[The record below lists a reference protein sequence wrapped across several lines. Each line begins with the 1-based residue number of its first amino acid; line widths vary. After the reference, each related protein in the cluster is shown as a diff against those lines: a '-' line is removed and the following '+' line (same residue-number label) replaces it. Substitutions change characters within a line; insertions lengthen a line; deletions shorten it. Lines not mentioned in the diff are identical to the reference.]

1 MTDGSLSVFVQE
13 MDIAQFQAMLKLDID
28 DEKRTVVE
36 RLLKEAKLE
45 LVQTKERQSKHRDAR
60 TAAKL
65 LKGSSILGELR

>member
-13 MDIAQFQAMLKLDID
+13 MNIARFRAMLKLDID

-45 LVQTKERQSKHRDAR
+45 LVQTKERSRSIETLAR
-60 TAAKL
+60 VR
-65 LKGSSILGELR
+65 SF